1 MSAPR
6 RFATY
11 DDALRVAYEEEIAGE
26 AYFRA
31 LASRHEGRAA
41 EALTLLAEVEAA
53 TAAALAP
60 LIARRRLV
68 TATPV
73 ALAAEGVADAAAR
86 ARMPWPALAAWMAE
100 SFPAYIAEFE
110 AIEAMGPTEDAEAL
124 RLATEHERAAV
135 AFATLETA
143 GDPESFG
150 PLRAFLAQAAAP

>member
-26 AYFRA
+26 SYFRA
-31 LASRHEGRAA
+31 LASRHEGSAA

-60 LIARRRLV
+60 LIARRRLA
-68 TATPV
+68 TATV
-73 ALAAEGVADAAAR
+73 EALAAKGAADAEAR
-86 ARMPWPALAAWMAE
+86 AQMAWPALAAWMAE

-110 AIEAMGPTEDAEAL
+110 AIEAMGPPADAAAL

-135 AFATLETA
+135 AFATLEAA
-143 GDPESFG
+143 GDPDSFA